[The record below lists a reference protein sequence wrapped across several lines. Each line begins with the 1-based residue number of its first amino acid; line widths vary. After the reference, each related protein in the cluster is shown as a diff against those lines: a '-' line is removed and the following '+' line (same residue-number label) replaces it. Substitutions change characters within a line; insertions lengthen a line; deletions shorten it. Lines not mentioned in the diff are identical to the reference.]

1 MSLTAL
7 KGKKTRKKNARA
19 KARTGLAGV
28 PVDKGFNAVKDYFHL
43 QVDRKDCIQQVKT
56 WIKNNFPAKETN
68 NGKYILANPDYHF
81 SMTHYAAAAFWYNND
96 LYKNNDL
103 GGALASEFLNVLMD
117 KAILLIE
124 PGKQIYLEKQ
134 EKINN
139 VISISPTVKLM
150 RKVNNTIMQE
160 LLELED
166 KWIEIGR
173 AHV

>member
-28 PVDKGFNAVKDYFHL
+28 PVDKGFNAVRDYFHL

-56 WIKNNFPAKETN
+56 WIKNNFPLKETN

-81 SMTHYAAAAFWYNND
+81 SMTHHAAAAFWYNND

-103 GGALASEFLNVLMD
+103 GGNLASEFLNALS
-117 KAILLIE
+117 KA
-124 PGKQIYLEKQ
+124 
-134 EKINN
+134 
-139 VISISPTVKLM
+139 VSIRSVS
-150 RKVNNTIMQE
+150 
-160 LLELED
+160 
-166 KWIEIGR
+166 
-173 AHV
+173 